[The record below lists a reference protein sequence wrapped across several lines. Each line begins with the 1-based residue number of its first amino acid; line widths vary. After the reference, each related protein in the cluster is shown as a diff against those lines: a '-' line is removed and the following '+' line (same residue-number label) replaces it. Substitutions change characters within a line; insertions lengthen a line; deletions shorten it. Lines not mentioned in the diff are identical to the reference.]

1 MKQQLEIAEL
11 AKRISDD
18 RFNKHDFIA
27 DTTAIGFRT
36 TEAKGGVVLEAGG
49 HAIPNAYNVNSHC
62 HGQIASRLKITKKDY
77 DRYLK
82 DHPDILAYTVNK
94 LFERESERRMV
105 RTLDG
110 TARGFLSDKFR
121 LDMDN
126 YDVANAAIPILQEI
140 PDMKIV
146 SCGVTDTRMYLK
158 AQFPRITA
166 DVKKGDPVS
175 AGIVIS
181 NSEVGAG
188 SLRIEALIFRLI
200 CLNGMIS
207 GELLKKYHV
216 GARHGL
222 DDATYAV
229 LTQETREKTAEAMRS
244 IIKDVTKAATDVL
257 KFEERVATFR
267 SAASEGHIEGDVVK
281 GIEVLGNSLNLTK
294 VEESDVLKQ
303 LIEGGDLSR
312 WGVANA
318 VTRAAADQ
326 EDYDRATEMERMGG
340 AIIQLNPT
348 QWAEVAQA
356 A

>member
-1 MKQQLEIAEL
+1 
-11 AKRISDD
+11 
-18 RFNKHDFIA
+18 
-27 DTTAIGFRT
+27 
-36 TEAKGGVVLEAGG
+36 
-49 HAIPNAYNVNSHC
+49 
-62 HGQIASRLKITKKDY
+62 
-77 DRYLK
+77 
-82 DHPDILAYTVNK
+82 
-94 LFERESERRMV
+94 
-105 RTLDG
+105 
-110 TARGFLSDKFR
+110 
-121 LDMDN
+121 
-126 YDVANAAIPILQEI
+126 
-140 PDMKIV
+140 MKIV
-146 SCGVTDTRMYLK
+146 SCGVTDRRMYLK

-166 DVKKGDPVS
+166 DVKRGDAVT
-175 AGIVIS
+175 AGIIIS

-216 GARHGL
+216 GARQGL
-222 DDATYAV
+222 DDLTYAV

-244 IIKDVTKAATDVL
+244 IIKDVTRAATDVL
-257 KFEERVATFR
+257 KFEERVAKFR
-267 SAASEGHIEGDVVK
+267 EATEDKIGGDVIK
-281 GIEVLGNSLNLTK
+281 GMEVLGNSLNLTK

-312 WGVANA
+312 WGLANA

-340 AIIQLNPT
+340 DIIQLNPT

>member
-1 MKQQLEIAEL
+1 MKQQLDMTDL
-11 AKRISDD
+11 ALRINHD
-18 RFNKHDFIA
+18 RYKKHDFVA
-27 DTTAIGFRT
+27 DTSSMHITPLGALSVTDNDGEQI
-36 TEAKGGVVLEAGG
+36 KYD
-49 HAIPNAYNVNSHC
+49 INDHC
-62 HGQIASRLKITKKDY
+62 HSQIARRLKIPKIYY
-77 DRYLK
+77 DRMREEHIDLLSYNV
-82 DHPDILAYTVNK
+82 TC
-94 LFERESERRMV
+94 LFRRESERRMI

-126 YDVANAAIPILQEI
+126 YDVANAAMPILAEV

-146 SCGVTDTRMYLK
+146 SAGVTDKRMYIK
-158 AQFPRITA
+158 AQFPRIVA
-166 DVKKGDPVS
+166 DVKRGDPVS

-216 GARHGL
+216 GARQGL
-222 DDATYAV
+222 DELTYAV

-244 IIKDVTKAATDVL
+244 IIKDVTRAATDVL
-257 KFEERVATFR
+257 KFEERVAAFR
-267 SAASEGHIEGDVVK
+267 NASEDKIEGDVIK
-281 GIEVLGNSLNLTK
+281 GMEVLGNSMNLTK
-294 VEESDVLKQ
+294 VEESDVLKK

-312 WGVANA
+312 WGLANA
-318 VTRAAADQ
+318 VTCAAADQ
-326 EDYDRATEMERMGG
+326 EDYDRATEMERIGG
-340 AIIQLNPT
+340 DIIQLNPT
-348 QWAEVAQA
+348 QWAEVAEA

>member
-18 RFNKHDFIA
+18 RFNKHDFVA
-27 DTTAIGFRT
+27 DTSQMHITPLGAL
-36 TEAKGGVVLEAGG
+36 AVVDNDGEV
-49 HAIPNAYNVNSHC
+49 IKYDINDHC
-62 HGQIASRLKITKKDY
+62 HSQIAARLKIPKIYY
-77 DRYLK
+77 DRMREEHVDLLSYNV
-82 DHPDILAYTVNK
+82 TC
-94 LFERESERRMV
+94 LFRRENERRMV

-146 SCGVTDTRMYLK
+146 SAGVTDKRMYLK

-166 DVKKGDPVS
+166 DVKKGDTVS

-216 GARHGL
+216 GARQGL
-222 DDATYAV
+222 DEATYAV
-229 LTQETREKTAEAMRS
+229 LTQETRDKTAEAMRS
-244 IIKDVTKAATDVL
+244 IIRDVTKAATDVL

-267 SAASEGHIEGDVVK
+267 RAATEGIGGYVVK
-281 GIEVLGNSLNLTK
+281 GIDVLGNSLNLTK
-294 VEESDVLKQ
+294 IEESDVLKK

-312 WGVANA
+312 WGLANA
-318 VTRAAADQ
+318 VTCAAADQ